1 MTIQSIKALNYTP
14 EAIEDLKFAE
24 RRLRVSAPVAS
35 YIMRQVI
42 DMLDNSVKFIL
53 PNCCDILEP
62 EEYRQAH
69 LDLAR
74 LPYPVVTFEIPWV
87 KDSVV
92 PHLKSFSESLST
104 KRIALCWESKTGF
117 EPIPDCN
124 KVLDYH
130 PEGGVFILP
139 ISWADVSKQWILGTG
154 YVFFPYENTMSKATY
169 DDLLP
174 ASKIAMEELRDSGF
188 LKPNA
193 QQFSAEPFITCSE
206 FADELIKQA
215 GGRER
220 LYAQLFFDT
229 RDEIQAFI
237 QACSV
242 LNCENIQTVTLSKKP
257 TKKFVNGRRIKPQSQ
272 KDRPAYTYKILQ
284 LTDEKT
290 SSDSMKMGIKGGGTK
305 RMHLRRGHIR
315 RRNDKLLWIRPTMVN
330 ANSGQ
335 GFVDKD
341 YSLTVKIKS

>member
-14 EAIEDLKFAE
+14 DAIEDLKFME
-24 RRLRVSAPVAS
+24 RGLRISAPVAS

-42 DMLDNSVKFIL
+42 DMLDSSVKFIL

-92 PHLKSFSESLST
+92 PHIKGFPESLST

-117 EPIPDCN
+117 EPIPGCN
-124 KVLDYH
+124 NVLASY

-139 ISWADVSKQWILGTG
+139 ISWSDVSEKWMLGTG
-154 YVFFPYENTMSKATY
+154 YVFFPYENTMRKATY

-174 ASKIAMEELRDSGF
+174 ASKIAMDALRDSGF

-193 QQFSAEPFITCSE
+193 RQFNAEPFITCNE

-215 GGRER
+215 GGRDQ
-220 LYAQLFFDT
+220 LYAQLVIDT

-242 LNCENIQTVTLSKKP
+242 LNCENIQTVTLPKKP
-257 TKKFVNGRRIKPQSQ
+257 TKKFVNGRRIEPMPQ

-284 LTDEKT
+284 LSDEKT
-290 SSDSMKMGIKGGGTK
+290 SSEPTKIGAGGGTK

-315 RRNDKLLWIRPTMVN
+315 RRNEKLYWIRPTMVN
-330 ANSGQ
+330 ANSDQ

-341 YSLTVKIKS
+341 YSLAVKRKD